1 MNNVL
6 DYFRSRA
13 HKATVNKVWESAV
26 FSFFQVA
33 FIMVGIVL
41 ILTYVVLSHLPEG
54 AKTGDTGPVLWV
66 IGAALLVPGLF
77 MLAVFL
83 RYQFSPVPREHD
95 ALRAAGAPQKFVG
108 YILYN
113 KDLEQAITGSSK
125 KAVSHYFNPPY
136 HKTVKID
143 YLASYRMHARIS
155 AATKGIKEYEAAY
168 NIAAALLLGFSEDDI
183 ETYDARRLVELCV
196 SGVSR
201 DVALL
206 AVREGIDIALV
217 HSFASGQFLGLRAA

>member
-1 MNNVL
+1 MNNVSEYL
-6 DYFRSRA
+6 RSRV
-13 HKATVNKVWESAV
+13 HKAAVNKVWESTGFTLV
-26 FSFFQVA
+26 QVA

-41 ILTYVVLSHLPEG
+41 ILTHMVLPHLPES
-54 AKTGDTGPVLWV
+54 AKAGDTGPVLWI
-66 IGAALLVPGLF
+66 IGTVLLVPGLF

-83 RYQFSPVPREHD
+83 RYQFRPVPREHD

-125 KAVSHYFNPPY
+125 RAVSHYFNPPY

-155 AATKGIKEYEAAY
+155 VATKGIKEYESAY
-168 NIAAALLLGFSEDDI
+168 NIAAALLLGFSEEDI
-183 ETYDARRLVELCV
+183 KTYDARRLVELCV